1 MKLPHELLLEEL
13 LEAHLCS
20 LKTLFEAL
28 QMLFLKVSLKS
39 FEVLLELLIEVFL
52 KVLFEVL
59 LEVILK
65 VILEMLIKYSLSDPQ
80 IDS

>member
-59 LEVILK
+59 LELFLKVLLEVILK
-65 VILEMLIKYSLSDPQ
+65 VILDWKCS
-80 IDS
+80 